1 MAKSDKER
9 EMTSEKVLEVKDLKT
24 YFFTS
29 HGVVKAV
36 DGVSFELKEGET
48 LGLVG
53 ESGCGKTITCQ
64 SILRLVPAPAGRI
77 VGGEIILEGENV
89 LSKSEKEMARI
100 RGWKVS
106 MILQDPMAS
115 LNPVLTIGNQVAEPV
130 KIHQRLAPQLVWE
143 KVKEMLR
150 LVRIPSPEIRMREYP
165 HQMSGGMR
173 QRVVGA
179 IMLSCQP
186 RLLIADEP
194 TTSLDVTIQAQYI
207 KLLKELQQQQKF
219 AMIVVTH
226 DLGIVAKICDR
237 VAVMYAGKI
246 VENGDV
252 RDIFYNPAHPY
263 TKALLGSLPKI
274 YEREDRLNTIEG
286 QPPELHALPPGCS
299 FSPRCFEAQDI
310 CQREYPP
317 RSVIKDGHLVHCWLR
332 ASEKG

>member
-1 MAKSDKER
+1 
-9 EMTSEKVLEVKDLKT
+9 MTSTKVLEVKDLKT

-29 HGVVKAV
+29 RGVVKAV
-36 DGVSFELKEGET
+36 DGVSFELAEGET

-64 SILRLVPAPAGRI
+64 SVLRLVPAPAGRI
-77 VGGEIILEGENV
+77 VGGEIILEGENL
-89 LSKSEKEMARI
+89 LSKKEKEMAHI
-100 RGWKVS
+100 RGYKVS

-115 LNPVLTIGNQVAEPV
+115 LNPVLTIGAQVAEPIR
-130 KIHQRLAPQLVWE
+130 IHQRLATRSVWE

-150 LVRIPSPEIRMREYP
+150 LVRIPSPEVRMKEYP

-194 TTSLDVTIQAQYI
+194 TTSLDVTIQAQYL
-207 KLLKELQQQQKF
+207 KLLKELQAQQKF
-219 AMIVVTH
+219 ALIVVTH

-252 RDIFYNPAHPY
+252 RDIFYHPAHPY
-263 TKALLGSLPKI
+263 TQALLGSLPKI
-274 YEREDRLNTIEG
+274 FEREEQLMTIEG
-286 QPPELHALPPGCS
+286 QPPELHALPQGCS
-299 FSPRCFEAQDI
+299 FAPRCSVAQDL
-310 CQREYPP
+310 CRREYPP
-317 RSVIKDGHLVHCWLR
+317 LSVLKEGHLVHCWLC
-332 ASEKG
+332 ASGKG

>member
-1 MAKSDKER
+1 MA
-9 EMTSEKVLEVKDLKT
+9 SEKVLEVKDLKT

-29 HGVVKAV
+29 RGVVKAV

-64 SILRLVPAPAGRI
+64 SLLRLVPAPAGRI
-77 VGGEIILEGENV
+77 VGGEILLQGENL
-89 LSKSEKEMARI
+89 LSKPEKEMAQI
-100 RGWKVS
+100 RGCKVS

-115 LNPVLTIGNQVAEPV
+115 LNPVLTIGAQVAEPV
-130 KIHQRLAPQLVWE
+130 KIHQRLAPRLVWE
-143 KVKEMLR
+143 KAREMLR
-150 LVRIPSPEIRMREYP
+150 LVRIPSPEVRMKEYP

-194 TTSLDVTIQAQYI
+194 TTSLDVTIQAQYLR
-207 KLLKELQQQQKF
+207 LLKELQQQQNF
-219 AMIVVTH
+219 ALIVVTH

-252 RDIFYNPAHPY
+252 RDIFYHPAHPY

-274 YEREDRLNTIEG
+274 YEREDRLTTIEG
-286 QPPELHALPPGCS
+286 QPPELHDLPQGCS
-299 FSPRCFEAQDI
+299 FFPRCSVAQDK

-317 RSVIKDGHLVHCWLR
+317 RSEIKEGHLAHCWLC
-332 ASEKG
+332 ASGKGEK

>member
-1 MAKSDKER
+1 
-9 EMTSEKVLEVKDLKT
+9 MTAEKVLEVKDLQT

-29 HGVVKAV
+29 RGTVKAV

-53 ESGCGKTITCQ
+53 ESGCGKTMTCQ
-64 SILRLVPAPAGRI
+64 SIMRLVPAPAGRT
-77 VGGEIILEGENV
+77 VGGEIKLEGQNL
-89 LSKSEKEMARI
+89 LSKSEKEMAHI
-100 RGWKVS
+100 RGNKIS

-115 LNPVLTIGNQVAEPV
+115 LNPVLTIGDQVAEPV
-130 KIHQRLAPQLVWE
+130 KIHQKLSRHLVWE
-143 KVKEMLR
+143 KAREMLAR
-150 LVRIPSPEIRMREYP
+150 VKIPSPEVRMREYP

-207 KLLKELQQQQKF
+207 KLLKELQEQQNF
-219 AMIVVTH
+219 ALIVVTH

-252 RDIFYNPAHPY
+252 RDIFYNPSHPY
-263 TKALLGSLPKI
+263 TQALLNSLPKV
-274 YEREDRLNTIEG
+274 YKKEERLNTIEG

-299 FSPRCFEAQDI
+299 FAPRCAEAHEE
-310 CQREYPP
+310 CLREYPP
-317 RSVIKDGHLVHCWLR
+317 QSVVKDGHFVSCWLCN
-332 ASEKG
+332 SSKGQE

>member
-1 MAKSDKER
+1 MAL
-9 EMTSEKVLEVKDLKT
+9 EKVLEVKDLRT
-24 YFFTS
+24 HFFTS
-29 HGVVKAV
+29 RGVVKAV

-64 SILRLVPAPAGRI
+64 SVLRLVPAPAGRI
-77 VGGEIILEGENV
+77 VGGEILLEGENL

-115 LNPVLTIGNQVAEPV
+115 LNPVLTIGAQVAEPV
-130 KIHQRLAPQLVWE
+130 RIHQRLAPRLVWE
-143 KVKEMLR
+143 KAREMLR
-150 LVRIPSPEIRMREYP
+150 LVRIPSPEVRMKEYP

-194 TTSLDVTIQAQYI
+194 TTSLDVTIQAQYLR
-207 KLLKELQQQQKF
+207 LLKELQQQQKF
-219 AMIVVTH
+219 ALIVVTH

-252 RDIFYNPAHPY
+252 RDIFYHPAHPY

-274 YEREDRLNTIEG
+274 YEREERLSTIEG
-286 QPPELHALPPGCS
+286 QPPELHDLPQGCS
-299 FSPRCFEAQDI
+299 FSPRCSVAQDL

-317 RSVIKDGHLVHCWLR
+317 QSVIRDGHRVHCWLCV
-332 ASEKG
+332 SGKG